1 MIDSVLHIN
10 TISQETCNRR
20 LGEFERVEKTLS
32 DFQRSNVDQMDTINK
47 NGIYEIKGI
56 PGKILHRVD
65 DSLQLFMRRTT
76 NDQDRNSFSL
86 EELKELQ
93 SKLVLVAAENA
104 DGVNKFIEVC
114 TCV

>member
-1 MIDSVLHIN
+1 
-10 TISQETCNRR
+10 
-20 LGEFERVEKTLS
+20 
-32 DFQRSNVDQMDTINK
+32 MDTINK

-65 DSLQLFMRRTT
+65 DSLQLLMRRTS

-104 DGVNKFIEVC
+104 DGVNKFIEVHTVDDSHTEMPSLLQGC
-114 TCV
+114 SKTTVR